1 MKFDP
6 PFVQATSLLSSRT
19 ILELGSGT
27 GMVSSH
33 IAEILDNNNDIIIV
47 TDLPEVI
54 DMENSIPSTCT
65 KIHQIGLSLAGKQSY
80 ETQVL
85 KFVPKRFP

>member
-19 ILELGSGT
+19 MVELGSGT

-33 IAEILDNNNDIIIV
+33 IAEILDTNNDIIIV

-54 DMENSIPSTCT
+54 DMESSLPPTCAENPPNRSVPCW
-65 KIHQIGLSLAGKQSY
+65 KIIS
-80 ETQVL
+80 
-85 KFVPKRFP
+85 